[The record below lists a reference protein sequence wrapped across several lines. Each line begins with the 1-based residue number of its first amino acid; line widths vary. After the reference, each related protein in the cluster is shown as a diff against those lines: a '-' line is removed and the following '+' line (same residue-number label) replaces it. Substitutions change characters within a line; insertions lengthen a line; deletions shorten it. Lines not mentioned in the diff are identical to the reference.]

1 MAVSDDNRGG
11 TDRPVAQRPD
21 GSWHLEDARKRREQR
36 QAAQTAPAPPT
47 TGEPEEDFSAL
58 ALSLADNAMTTDG
71 TPLSQLETRQELDG
85 SAAPGRAAR
94 DAPTAEE
101 IMRALEAEQHAAA
114 PTGNNGAEGPR
125 RAQSPHQPS
134 TRQGP
139 HRRRLHA
146 RRTWVIACALG
157 AAVAALLAV
166 GVTFRGGATTRRQP
180 SRSAASGTAAP
191 TAGLIAAAT
200 EKFVAMEHAADRTLS
215 PTRPRSSHALRP
227 RGSHARQTLPRVST
241 RAPSGSPSRSMTTS
255 STSGTSEAVDTTE
268 QASAPSSSRPS
279 TSTSSGSGQGSPAT
293 QPHTSP
299 SSNSGSSSASPSKA
313 TLRSLVTGAGTCGC
327 Q

>member
-36 QAAQTAPAPPT
+36 EAAQTAPAPPT

-114 PTGNNGAEGPR
+114 PTSNNGAGGPR

-134 TRQGP
+134 TREGP
-139 HRRRLHA
+139 HRRRLYA

-166 GVTFRGGATTRRQP
+166 VVTFGGGATTRRQP
-180 SRSAASGTAAP
+180 SRSAASPTAAQ

-215 PTRPRSSHALRP
+215 PPRPRSSHARR
-227 RGSHARQTLPRVST
+227 RGSHARQKLLRVST
-241 RAPSGSPSRSMTTS
+241 RATSGSPS
-255 STSGTSEAVDTTE
+255 
-268 QASAPSSSRPS
+268 
-279 TSTSSGSGQGSPAT
+279 
-293 QPHTSP
+293 
-299 SSNSGSSSASPSKA
+299 
-313 TLRSLVTGAGTCGC
+313 GA
-327 Q
+327 

>member
-11 TDRPVAQRPD
+11 KDRPVAQRPD

-36 QAAQTAPAPPT
+36 EAAQTAPAPPT
-47 TGEPEEDFSAL
+47 TREPEEDFSAL

-71 TPLSQLETRQELDG
+71 TPLSQLEARHELDG

-114 PTGNNGAEGPR
+114 SSKNGTERPR
-125 RAQSPHQPS
+125 PMHHQPS
-134 TRQGP
+134 ARRGP

-146 RRTWVIACALG
+146 LRAWVIACTLG

-166 GVTFRGGATTRRQP
+166 ELTFGGATTTREQT
-180 SRSAASGTAAP
+180 SRSAASRTPAP
-191 TAGLIAAAT
+191 TGGLIAAAT
-200 EKFVAMEHAADRTLS
+200 DTFLAMQHAADRTLS
-215 PTRPRSSHALRP
+215 PPRPRSSHAPRP

-241 RAPSGSPSRSMTTS
+241 RAPSGSRSRSVSTS
-255 STSGTSEAVDTTE
+255 SIGGTSEAVDTTE
-268 QASAPSSSRPS
+268 QASAPSSSAPS

-299 SSNSGSSSASPSKA
+299 SSNSGSSSTSPSKA